1 MSSLPNDNENDRYE
15 TFKAMMR
22 KEPEISAIIKDVD
35 LPDDET
41 EADRFFRDLNK
52 NLDMCDELACKIRE
66 KFRVGIHITL
76 RRLKI
81 IN

>member
-15 TFKAMMR
+15 DFKAMMR
-22 KEPEISAIIKDVD
+22 KEPETSAIIKGVD

-41 EADRFFRDLNK
+41 EVDGFFRD
-52 NLDMCDELACKIRE
+52 
-66 KFRVGIHITL
+66 
-76 RRLKI
+76 